1 MEQMLVEAA
10 KQVPSLSVLVI
21 LVVKFLGA
29 QKTQGESF
37 AASLAQRDI
46 AAAKVAE
53 ECHRVTTAAT
63 ETISECNRALG
74 RVSTAVER
82 LER

>member
-1 MEQMLVEAA
+1 MEQLLADAA
-10 KQVPSLSVLVI
+10 KQVPSLAILVVV
-21 LVVKFLGA
+21 VVKFLGA
-29 QKTQGESF
+29 QRTQSESF
-37 AASLAQRDI
+37 ASSLAQRDA